1 MRMPAKFGSI
11 KRVAVIKDM
20 NSLKRNLNM
29 YVISEAPNGKL
40 MKTDQTIKNNLKTW
54 LQNYRMINDTI
65 DILDP
70 FIINLGIEFVIRTSS
85 NANKYDVLSNC
96 VSALSA
102 KYLNSLYIG
111 ESFLISDVY
120 QALKEVAN
128 NHNINIDCGNCSYSD
143 NEATYKLKIN
153 TKNDEGQV
161 ITKEY
166 NNLLGLA
173 NSVVNGFDINAIYV
187 LQGKKVSLEGYSYR

>member
-1 MRMPAKFGSI
+1 MKATKI
-11 KRVAVIKDM
+11 KVNKQSARITSQM
-20 NSLKRNLNM
+20 LKELRQ
-29 YVISEAPNGKL
+29 E
-40 MKTDQTIKNNLKTW
+40 
-54 LQNYRMINDTI
+54 IN
-65 DILDP
+65 
-70 FIINLGIEFVIRTSS
+70 
-85 NANKYDVLSNC
+85 
-96 VSALSA
+96 
-102 KYLNSLYIG
+102 
-111 ESFLISDVY
+111 

-187 LQGKKVSLEGYSYR
+187 LQGKKVSLEGYSYRSPKYPVHVLDLESGKRYKASNNWFDRVVIGKVKS